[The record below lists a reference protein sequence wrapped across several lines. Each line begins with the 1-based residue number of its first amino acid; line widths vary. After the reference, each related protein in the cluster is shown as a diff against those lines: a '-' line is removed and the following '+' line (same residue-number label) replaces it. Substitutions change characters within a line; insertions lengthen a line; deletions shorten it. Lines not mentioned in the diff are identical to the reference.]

1 MRLGQES
8 DNTEKNRVG
17 DVRNSWQKYLNFYF
31 YNSRDKDRDRD
42 RDKDKDRDTERES
55 TNRNT
60 MASPELQVQVGRERL
75 QPLHPLLSA

>member
-1 MRLGQES
+1 MYKSGYPVCSIHAREEREIPNLRGRKE
-8 DNTEKNRVG
+8 T
-17 DVRNSWQKYLNFYF
+17 VR
-31 YNSRDKDRDRD
+31 DTRDRD
-42 RDKDKDRDTERES
+42 RDKDKDRDTEREC